1 MNLIEITKTINS
13 TIDSLDCGSESL
25 EDLISTSPEM
35 MDEVQNMETNPFDEI
50 ERGTQKLNEL
60 NNRLTKENNEIKEQ
74 ADKMGSHIDSLEAVM
89 YDLEDL
95 YNSGVDVSSIISNL
109 GTAIDE
115 IEKHRLEIINLT
127 NK

>member
-1 MNLIEITKTINS
+1 MDLNQITRTIN
-13 TIDSLDCGSESL
+13 TVIDHLDCGSEAI

-35 MDEVQNMETNPFDEI
+35 MDEIRNSEVNGFDEI

-95 YNSGVDVSSIISNL
+95 YNSGVDVSSILSNL

-115 IEKHRLEIINLT
+115 IEKHRLQIINLT
-127 NK
+127 K

>member
-1 MNLIEITKTINS
+1 MDLNQITRTIN
-13 TIDSLDCGSESL
+13 TVIDHLDCGSSTL
-25 EDLISTSPEM
+25 EDVISTSPEM
-35 MDEVQNMETNPFDEI
+35 IDEVQNMETNPFDEI
-50 ERGTQKLNEL
+50 ERGTQKLSEL

-95 YNSGVDVSSIISNL
+95 YNSGVDVSSILSNL

-115 IEKHRLEIINLT
+115 IEKHRLQIINLT
-127 NK
+127 K

>member
-1 MNLIEITKTINS
+1 MNLIEITKTINNV
-13 TIDSLDCGSESL
+13 IDSLDCGSESL

-35 MDEVQNMETNPFDEI
+35 MDELRNSEVNGFDEI